1 MNIKYKDL
9 SVIGKVWTIAEILSA
24 GIREENEK
32 WVVSAFDKLEGLRHD
47 ETIQQSNALNN
58 KTIELLIENAR
69 TDKQL
74 ILGERLTGGMS
85 SDGGSVIETVWF
97 DRIEFD
103 EIKTRIKN
111 DSLLEEDLV
120 SLDEIYCE
128 IKRIWVKDIKEKKL
142 NGKER
147 RDLFKIKEEIEDLK
161 IKIEKRVERNQI
173 NII

>member
-9 SVIGKVWTIAEILSA
+9 SVIGKVWTIAEILFA
-24 GIREENEK
+24 GIREEKEK
-32 WVVSAFDKLEGLRHD
+32 WVVSAFDKLEGLRQD

-58 KTIELLIENAR
+58 ITIEQLIENAR

-74 ILGERLTGGMS
+74 LLGERLTGGMS
-85 SDGGSVIETVWF
+85 SDGGSIVETIWF

-111 DSLLEEDLV
+111 DSLTDEDLI
-120 SLDEIYCE
+120 SLNELYYEI
-128 IKRIWVKDIKEKKL
+128 RSFWVKDLKEKKL
-142 NGKER
+142 SGKER

-161 IKIEKRVERNQI
+161 IKIEKRVDRNQI